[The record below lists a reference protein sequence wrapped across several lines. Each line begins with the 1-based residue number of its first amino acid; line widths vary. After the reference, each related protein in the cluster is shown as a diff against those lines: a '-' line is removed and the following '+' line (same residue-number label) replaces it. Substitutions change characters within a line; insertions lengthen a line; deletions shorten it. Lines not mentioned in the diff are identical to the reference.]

1 VVAQFDKIDT
11 KQGGFMIGGCE
22 HSRFGLSGD
31 DVAKKLSKGRGDIL
45 IFFVAWVRLFQRFAL
60 SDLLLIGLG
69 KRGWI

>member
-1 VVAQFDKIDT
+1 
-11 KQGGFMIGGCE
+11 MIGGCE